1 MFSWHT
7 LHTLEAEDVQRET
20 IDWLTDTVEDL
31 TVVGGQVSLVAL
43 VADSEASILP
53 SKSGSS
59 TFHPMWIVSAA
70 E

>member
-20 IDWLTDTVEDL
+20 MDSLTDTVEDS
-31 TVVGGQVSLVAL
+31 TVVDRQVSL
-43 VADSEASILP
+43 VADSEASIFP

-59 TFHPMWIVSAA
+59 TFHSMWIVSAA